1 MSRQEVHKNKKQ
13 FTQSLRRRL
22 LTLFTIGLILTFL
35 VIGLATYL
43 LISRAENDSWL
54 GRRNDAAL
62 NATETIAA
70 FMERTTNS
78 LALVAILD
86 PNYLKSNPQVFS
98 DWLAQNPALLEVI
111 RLDRFGNVVGGGAQ
125 PGERPVLANPFT
137 IKQSNWFI
145 NPILGNTNISDVQ
158 ISSDDKPY
166 LIMSVPAINNGVLA
180 ARLDMRVLWEVV
192 GRIRY
197 GQTGNAYIID
207 RLGFLIGHTDPQVV
221 LARTT
226 INNRPEWQ
234 KMISADADW
243 NGNYQNFLGK
253 RVLGQSTPIAD
264 TDWLVITEI
273 ERNEATS
280 LSRWT
285 LILVSLG
292 LLVTIPVAL
301 WGSSRL
307 LDTLVYEPVNALHER
322 ISSISEEGHLDKEQI
337 AITRHD
343 ELGELAYAFNQ
354 MSLTLHKRDQQL
366 ATQNQAL
373 EREVQERKQAQETL
387 QRLNAELVQSSRYKD
402 QFLATMSH
410 ELRTPLNA
418 ILGMSEA
425 LMVPV
430 YGQLNAQQQK
440 AITHIRESGQHLL
453 SLIDEI
459 LDLSKIAAGKSALEF
474 TLVMV
479 ESVAQSAL
487 RLIRPMVTSKKLTLT
502 TSFDSQVTAMMVD
515 ERRLKQILS
524 NLLNNA
530 VKFTPEG
537 GAIGLEI
544 EGDREHD
551 VVRFI
556 IWDNGIG
563 MPKDALNQLFEP
575 FLQLDGGLARQY
587 GGTGLGLA
595 LVHRLVDMHGGSVSV
610 ESELKKGSRF
620 IVSLPWKEPETLRTQ
635 SADEMK
641 NYVEEGE
648 SQAKGATIL
657 LAEDREANILT
668 LLDYLTIK
676 GFDVSVA
683 RNGKQAVEM
692 TQASPP
698 NLILMDIQMPE
709 MNGLDAIRHIRADDR
724 TKNIPIVA
732 LTALAMPGDREKC
745 LEAGANDYIS
755 KPISLRQL
763 VEVIESQLHSV

>member
-13 FTQSLRRRL
+13 FTQSLRLRL
-22 LTLFTIGLILTFL
+22 LTIFAIGLTLTFL
-35 VIGLATYL
+35 IIGLATYF
-43 LISRAENDSWL
+43 LISRAEYDSWL
-54 GRRNDAAL
+54 GRRQDAAL

-70 FMERTTNS
+70 FMDRTTNS
-78 LALVAILD
+78 IALVAILD
-86 PNYLKSNPQVFS
+86 PNYLQSNPQLIS
-98 DWLAQNPALLEVI
+98 DWLSQNPALLEVI
-111 RLDRFGNVVGGGAQ
+111 RLDRFGNILGGGAQ
-125 PGERPVLANPFT
+125 SGERPVLDNPFT

-145 NPILGNTNISDVQ
+145 NSLLGNTTISDMQ
-158 ISSDDKPY
+158 ISSNDKPY
-166 LIMSVPAINNGVLA
+166 LIMSVPAAGNGVLA
-180 ARLDMRVLWEVV
+180 ARLDMNVLWEVV
-192 GRIRY
+192 GRIQY
-197 GQTGNAYIID
+197 GQTGNTYIID
-207 RLGFLIGHTDPQVV
+207 RLGGIIGHTDPQVV
-221 LARTT
+221 LDHRT

-243 NGNYQNFLGK
+243 DGKYQNFLGK
-253 RVLGQSTPIAD
+253 RVLGQSTPIVD
-264 TDWLVITEI
+264 TDWLAITEI
-273 ERNEATS
+273 DQSEATS

-285 LILVSLG
+285 LIVVAIG
-292 LLVTIPVAL
+292 LFVTIPLVL
-301 WGSSRL
+301 RGTSRL
-307 LDTLVYEPVNALHER
+307 LDTLVYEPVNALHDR
-322 ISSISEEGHLDKEQI
+322 ILSISEEGHLDKRQI

-373 EREVQERKQAQETL
+373 EKEVQDRKQAQETL
-387 QRLNAELVQSSRYKD
+387 QRVNVELVQSSRYKD

-430 YGQLNAQQQK
+430 YGQLNAQQLK
-440 AITHIRESGQHLL
+440 AITHISESGQHLL

-459 LDLSKIAAGKSALEF
+459 LDLSKIAAGKSILEF
-474 TLVMV
+474 SPVMV
-479 ESVAQSAL
+479 ESVAQAAL
-487 RLIRPMVTSKKLTLT
+487 RLIRPMVTLKKLTLT
-502 TSFDSQVTAMMVD
+502 TSFDSRVTAIMVD
-515 ERRLKQILS
+515 ERRLKQIIS

-537 GAIGLEI
+537 GSIGLEI
-544 EGDREHD
+544 EGDLEKE

-556 IWDNGIG
+556 VWDTGIG

-595 LVHRLVDMHGGSVSV
+595 LVHRLVDMHGGSVMV

-620 IVSLPWKEPETLRTQ
+620 IVSLPWKEPEAFRTQ
-635 SADEMK
+635 SADELK
-641 NYVEEGE
+641 KYIEEGE

-676 GFDVSVA
+676 GFDVTIA

-692 TQASPP
+692 TQSSLP

-709 MNGLDAIRHIRADDR
+709 MNGLDAIRHIRADNR

-763 VEVIESQLHSV
+763 IEVIESQLHLI